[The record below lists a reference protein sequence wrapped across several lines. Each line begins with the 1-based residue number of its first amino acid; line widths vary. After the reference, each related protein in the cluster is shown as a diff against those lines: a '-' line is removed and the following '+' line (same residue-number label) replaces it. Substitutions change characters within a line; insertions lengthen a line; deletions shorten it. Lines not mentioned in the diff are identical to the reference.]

1 VVIGE
6 ACSVGTVRALEAAA
20 IERLGDEDILMQ
32 LAAAGLAA
40 AVARELA
47 ELRGRVYGTRV
58 LVMVGPG
65 NNGGDA
71 LFAGARL
78 ARRGVAVTAVRCLG
92 YPHARGLAALLAA
105 GGRVL
110 GLDELGLR
118 AEPVDAPFDR
128 LRAHGRRPEP
138 RLDFDLAID
147 GVLGIGGRP
156 GLPQPVADLA
166 SALWDS
172 GPIPIVA
179 VDLPSGVGA
188 DTGAV
193 PGAAIEARRTVTF
206 GVPKFCHLLE
216 PARSRCGAIEVVD
229 IGLRPYTREARHAR
243 LWLQQA
249 DEDELA
255 ICWPYPD
262 ARSDKYSR
270 GVVGVHAGSD
280 QYPGAGMLATTGAV
294 YGGAGMVRF
303 LGTDK
308 PAELIRRQLPNVV
321 FSPGRVQ
328 ANLLGSGWGEQVD
341 GREEIAAAVD
351 SGLPTVVDADGLT
364 FLPERCPDNWLLTP
378 HAGELAK
385 LLGEE
390 RAWVTEDPIRAVRAG
405 ADRTGATVLLKG
417 ASQLVADPENDTMI
431 RVAVPGPAWTGQ
443 AGSGD
448 VLGGICAALLAAG
461 RRPEMAALLGASVQA
476 YAASRHPG
484 PVPPQQL
491 AEHLPETIAAL
502 QRRARAIDD
511 EIAHT
516 GW

>member
-1 VVIGE
+1 MD
-6 ACSVGTVRALEAAA
+6 ACGVETVRALEAAA
-20 IERLGDEDILMQ
+20 IERLGDSDILMQ
-32 LAAAGLAA
+32 RAAAGLAA
-40 AVARELA
+40 AVARELV
-47 ELRGRVYGTRV
+47 ELRGRVYGTKV

-78 ARRGVAVTAVRCLG
+78 ARRGVSVTAVRCLG
-92 YPHARGLAALLAA
+92 EPHARGLAALRAA
-105 GGRVL
+105 GGRIL
-110 GLDELGLR
+110 GLDELDVVPR
-118 AEPVDAPFDR
+118 DQR
-128 LRAHGRRPEP
+128 GRRPQP
-138 RLDFDLAID
+138 RLDFDLAVD

-156 GLPQPVADLA
+156 GLPEPVADLA
-166 SALWDS
+166 FALGDS

-179 VDLPSGVGA
+179 VDLPSGVAA

-216 PARSRCGAIEVVD
+216 PARSRCGEIEVVD
-229 IGLRPYTREARHAR
+229 IGLQPYDPHAHR
-243 LWLQQA
+243 WLQQA

-255 ICWPYPD
+255 TCWPYPD
-262 ARSDKYSR
+262 GRSDKYSR

-280 QYPGAGMLATTGAV
+280 EYPGAGVLATTGAV
-294 YGGAGMVRF
+294 YAGAGMVRF

-308 PAELIRRQLPNVV
+308 PAELIRARLPNVV

-328 ANLLGSGWGEQVD
+328 AHLLGSGWGNQVD
-341 GREEIAAAVD
+341 GRNEMAAALD

-364 FLPERCPDNWLLTP
+364 FLPERCPDTWLLTP

-390 RAWVTEDPIRAVRAG
+390 RSWVTEDPVRAVRAG
-405 ADRTGATVLLKG
+405 VEKTAATVLLKG
-417 ASQLVADPENDTMI
+417 ASQLVAGPDDDASI
-431 RVAVPGPAWTGQ
+431 RVALPGPAWTGQ

-461 RRPEMAALLGASVQA
+461 QRPEQAALYAASVQA
-476 YAASRHPG
+476 YAARRHPG

-491 AEHLPETIAAL
+491 AEHLPETIAEM

-511 EIAHT
+511 EIART

>member
-1 VVIGE
+1 MIGE
-6 ACSVGTVRALEAAA
+6 ACGVETVRALEAAA
-20 IERLGDEDILMQ
+20 IERLGDADILMQ
-32 LAAAGLAA
+32 RAAAGLAA
-40 AVARELA
+40 AVARELTT
-47 ELRGRVYGTRV
+47 LRGRVYGTKV

-65 NNGGDA
+65 SNGGDA

-92 YPHARGLAALLAA
+92 EPHARGLAALLAA
-105 GGRVL
+105 GGRVIA
-110 GLDELGLR
+110 LDDLDVVPRSQLR
-118 AEPVDAPFDR
+118 R
-128 LRAHGRRPEP
+128 RRPT
-138 RLDFDLAID
+138 RLHFDLAVD

-156 GLPQPVADLA
+156 GLPEPIADLA
-166 SALWDS
+166 FALEDS

-179 VDLPSGVGA
+179 VDLPSGVAA

-193 PGAAIEARRTVTF
+193 PGAAIGARRTVTF
-206 GVPKFCHLLE
+206 GMPKFCHLLE
-216 PARSRCGAIEVVD
+216 PARSRCGEIEVVD
-229 IGLRPYTREARHAR
+229 IGLRSYQGPARDDA

-255 ICWPYPD
+255 IRWPYPD

-280 QYPGAGMLATTGAV
+280 EYPGAGVLATTGAV
-294 YGGAGMVRF
+294 HAGAGMVRF

-308 PAELIRRQLPNVV
+308 PAELIRARLPNVV

-328 ANLLGSGWGEQVD
+328 AHLLGSGWGEQVD
-341 GREEIAAAVD
+341 GRDEIATALD

-390 RAWVTEDPIRAVRAG
+390 RSWVTEDPIRAVRAG
-405 ADRTGATVLLKG
+405 AERTGATVLLKG
-417 ASQLVADPENDTMI
+417 ASQLVAEPDDDSWI
-431 RVAVPGPAWTGQ
+431 RVALPGPAWTGQ

-448 VLGGICAALLAAG
+448 VLGGICATLLAAG
-461 RRPEMAALLGASVQA
+461 QRPAMAALLGASVQA
-476 YAASRHPG
+476 YAAARHPG

-491 AEHLPETIAAL
+491 AEHLPDTIAAM
-502 QRRARAIDD
+502 QRRARAVDE
-511 EIAHT
+511 EIARL

>member
-1 VVIGE
+1 MISE
-6 ACSVGTVRALEAAA
+6 AYGVETVRAMEAAA
-20 IERLGDEDILMQ
+20 IERIGDDDVLMQ
-32 LAAAGLAA
+32 RAAAGLAA
-40 AVARELA
+40 AVARELVA
-47 ELRGRVYGTRV
+47 LRGRVYGTKV

-92 YPHARGLAALLAA
+92 EPHARGLAALLAA
-105 GGRVL
+105 GGRVIAR
-110 GLDELGLR
+110 DELDVVPRSQLR
-118 AEPVDAPFDR
+118 R
-128 LRAHGRRPEP
+128 RRPT
-138 RLDFDLAID
+138 RLAFDLAVD

-156 GLPQPVADLA
+156 GLPEPIADLA
-166 SALWDS
+166 FALEES

-179 VDLPSGVGA
+179 VDLPSGVAA

-193 PGAAIEARRTVTF
+193 PGDAIEARRTVTF
-206 GVPKFCHLLE
+206 GVAKPCHVLE
-216 PARSRCGAIEVVD
+216 PARSRCGEIELVD
-229 IGLRPYTREARHAR
+229 IGLQTYDPDAER
-243 LWLQQA
+243 WLQQA

-255 ICWPYPD
+255 ILWPYPD

-280 QYPGAGMLATTGAV
+280 QYPGAGVLATTGAV
-294 YGGAGMVRF
+294 YTGAGMVRF
-303 LGTDK
+303 LGADR

-328 ANLLGSGWGEQVD
+328 AHLLGSGWGEQVD
-341 GREEIAAAVD
+341 GRAEIAAALD
-351 SGLPTVVDADGLT
+351 SGLPTLVDADGLT
-364 FLPERCPDNWLLTP
+364 FLPDRCPDNWLLTP

-385 LLGEE
+385 LLGQE
-390 RAWVTEDPIRAVRAG
+390 RSWVTDDPVRAVRA
-405 ADRTGATVLLKG
+405 AVELTGATVLLKG
-417 ASQLVADPENDTMI
+417 ASQLVASPDDRQL
-431 RVAVPGPAWTGQ
+431 RVALPGPAWTGQ

-461 RRPEMAALLGASVQA
+461 LPPHRAGLLGASVQA
-476 YAASRHPG
+476 LAATRHPG

-491 AEHLPETIAAL
+491 AEHLPETIARL
-502 QRRARAIDD
+502 QRRDRTISD
-511 EIAHT
+511 EIERL